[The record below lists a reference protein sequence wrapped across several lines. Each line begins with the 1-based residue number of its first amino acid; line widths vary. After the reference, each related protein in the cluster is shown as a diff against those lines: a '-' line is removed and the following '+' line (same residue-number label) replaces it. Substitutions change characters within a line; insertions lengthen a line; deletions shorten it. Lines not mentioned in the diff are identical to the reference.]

1 MKPRLFV
8 LTDITSCES
17 GVREPDDA
25 QTLVRLLHYANDFEI
40 EGLCATSNMGH
51 GYVRRPELIHKI
63 IDAYEHDFPNL
74 SKVDSAFMRPEAL
87 RKTVYAG
94 EAVAGPEISVE
105 NCVLSGKLSDAARH
119 LISVVDKADTQPL
132 WVVVWGGTAD
142 LAQALH
148 SVEQTRN
155 ASEYERFAAKLRI
168 LAIGDQDTTGKWIRE
183 RHPSVWYWMK
193 TRSYRGVYRGGDVSC
208 CSYEW
213 VAKNLT
219 NAKSAMAR
227 LYPNY
232 DGGDIWRKTL
242 GPVRGVKEG
251 DTPSWLG
258 LIPNGLHLPEM
269 PELGGWGGRAVKV
282 NARHYEDAVDADLQA
297 PEDPDPRMSS
307 VYRWR
312 ADFQADFLRRVK
324 WAEGSGEPL
333 QGVLKSAYEPV
344 SLEVERTKTVCL
356 DAADFMPTDGLCE
369 LSWMPYPALPDRCEI
384 AGSKLTIELPQNGQI
399 GHSSLIIRG
408 AYGHGPQLIRY
419 RRVLISSK

>member
-1 MKPRLFV
+1 MKPRLFI

-51 GYVRRPELIHKI
+51 GHVCRPEIIQEI
-63 IDAYEHDFPNL
+63 IDAYEQDFPNL

-105 NCVLSGKLSDAARH
+105 DCVLSGKLSDAARH

-183 RHPSVWYWMK
+183 RHPSVWYWIK
-193 TRSYRGVYRGGDVSC
+193 TRSYRGIYRGGDVST
-208 CSYEW
+208 STYEW
-213 VAKNLT
+213 VEQNLT
-219 NAKSAMAR
+219 RAKSAMAR

-232 DGGDIWRKTL
+232 NGGDIWWQTL

-312 ADFQADFLRRVK
+312 ADFQTDFLRRVK
-324 WAEGSGEPL
+324 WAEGCGEPL
-333 QGVLKSAYEPV
+333 QSIFEATLEPISLNVELGGRV
-344 SLEVERTKTVCL
+344 SIEASEY
-356 DAADFMPTDGLCE
+356 MPVQGLRD
-369 LSWMPYPALPDRCEI
+369 LGWLLYPDRPRAFEI
-384 AGSKLTIELPQNGQI
+384 EGSRLLIDFSNEREAGTLSFV
-399 GHSSLIIRG
+399 IRG
-408 AYGHGPQLIRY
+408 AYGELPQLVRY
-419 RRVLISSK
+419 RRVMICLR